1 MKIIISLL
9 LISIL
14 LTSGTIV
21 DERATAFN
29 RIAEQYVKLGL
40 TIGQYDSD
48 FVDAYFGPD
57 SLQPANKVS
66 NKIPTDSLLQAVSSF
81 QVQVSR
87 FFNNEDPSLKI
98 RAKWLN
104 NQLTAFS
111 RRIKIASGEISSFDK
126 ESKELFGVVA
136 PIFPMAHFDSVISAI
151 ETLLPGKQPL
161 AERIS
166 ALTKDFVIPKE
177 KLDTVFKV
185 AIAEARKR
193 TLSHYDLPKEESFTI
208 EYVTNKP
215 WGGYNWYKGNYHSV
229 IQVNTDLP
237 ILIERAIDLACH
249 EGYPGHHVYNAL
261 LEQKLYKEKG
271 WTEVSLYPLFSPQSL
286 IAEGSA
292 NYGIE
297 VAFPGEEKI
306 GFAKKVLMPLAG
318 IKPDKADV
326 YFKLLE
332 LMSHLSYAR
341 NEDAR
346 QYVDGKLSEKEAKK
360 LLRKYSLYSKDAAE
374 KQLSFIK
381 KYRSYVINYNYG
393 QQIIMEYIERNGGSA
408 SNPAKRWELFKWLL
422 SNPVNPQDLL

>member
-1 MKIIISLL
+1 MIRIVSLL
-9 LISIL
+9 LITLFFS
-14 LTSGTIV
+14 SKAIV
-21 DERATAFN
+21 DEKATAFN
-29 RIAEQYVKLGL
+29 SIAEQYVKLGL

-57 SLQPANKVS
+57 SLQPANEVS
-66 NKIPTDSLLQAVSSF
+66 NKIPTDSLLQAVSRL

-87 FFNNEDPSLKI
+87 YFNSEDPSLTI

-104 NQLTAFS
+104 KQLIAFG
-111 RRIKIASGEISSFDK
+111 RRIKIASGEFASFDT
-126 ESKELFGVVA
+126 ESKELFGAVA
-136 PIFPMAHFDSVISAI
+136 PIYSTAHFDSVIRAI
-151 ETLLPGKQPL
+151 ENLLPGKQPL
-161 AERIS
+161 SQRIAS
-166 ALTKDFVIPKE
+166 ITKEFVIPKD

-193 TLSHYDLPKEESFTI
+193 TLAHYDMPKEESFTI

-229 IQVNTDLP
+229 IQVNVDFPTHL
-237 ILIERAIDLACH
+237 EGAIDLACH

-271 WTEVSLYPLFSPQSL
+271 WIEVSIYPLFSPQSL

-292 NYGIE
+292 EYGIE

-306 GFAKKVLMPLAG
+306 EFSKKVLAPLAG
-318 IKPDKADV
+318 IKSNKIDV
-326 YFKLLE
+326 YFKLLA
-332 LMSHLSYAR
+332 LMSQLKFSMNEGAR
-341 NEDAR
+341 KFINGEIQKNA
-346 QYVDGKLSEKEAKK
+346 AIK
-360 LLRKYSLYSKDAAE
+360 LLRKYSLDSKEGAAQ
-374 KQLSFIK
+374 QLSFIK

-393 QQIIMEYIERNGGSA
+393 LQIIMEYIEKNGGSA
-408 SNPAKRWELFKWLL
+408 NNPAKRWALFNWLL